1 MVTARVNS
9 PGVIGVVT
17 VRPNQRTTIADPKFA
32 PKPNVGLVELFDT
45 TIDSAE
51 DGDVITYVASTGKF
65 ENQPI
70 GNVTVQITNINGGIF

>member
-17 VRPNQRTTIADPKFA
+17 VRPTQRTTISDPKFT

-45 TIDSAE
+45 TINSAQ
-51 DGDVITYVASTGKF
+51 DGDIISYIATTGKF
-65 ENQPI
+65 ENRPI
-70 GNVTVQITNINGGIF
+70 SNLSVQLINVNGGSF